1 LNSTKSIIIILI
13 GIVLVYLIG
22 LPIDVM
28 EVDAAQYATISYEM
42 FESQEYLQVYCRGY
56 DYLDKPPFL
65 FWINQVFF
73 QIFGVHDWS
82 FKIGSLLF
90 ILLGIYSTFQLGK
103 CLYNKNAGLMASVIL
118 ASTQAWFL
126 MSQDVKT
133 DGILASIIIFTVWQ
147 WKVFTINKKWIHII
161 GMSVGIGIGMLTK
174 GPLGLVVPVVIMG
187 IDLLIHRNWK
197 MIFSWKYIIAILII
211 AGAISPMLYGLYL
224 QYDLH
229 PGKIVSGGQMVDSG
243 IKFYFWTQSFGRIT
257 GESTWNNHTSYFYFI
272 PEIAW
277 AFLPW
282 SIFIIQAFIFSIRTQ
297 VKNNIIPVVGFIFP
311 LLALS
316 LSHFKLSHY
325 IFICFPFIALMVG
338 NYLVQN
344 PPKLLAKILGY
355 GLQIIILIAI
365 PLLGY
370 CFQIPW
376 LYTSLLIIFVIT
388 VGAIIQRKFQTKL
401 YYSILLSGIA
411 LNFFLNLFIY
421 PSLVKYQSQSIAG
434 KIYADRVPEKNI
446 PLIEINTWSFSTEF
460 YAQTKVGNY
469 AALQH
474 MQDVEK
480 EGIYWI
486 YMPHATYL
494 EMDKTNFTVI
504 ETIILDNYPI
514 TRLKLGFINPT
525 TRNNFISKTYLLKVY
540 MPEDWKI

>member
-1 LNSTKSIIIILI
+1 M
-13 GIVLVYLIG
+13 LVYLIG

-42 FESQEYLQVYCRGY
+42 FETKEYFQIYCRGY

-73 QIFGVHDWS
+73 KIFGVHDWS

-90 ILLGIYSTFQLGK
+90 ILLGIYSTYQLGK
-103 CLYNKNAGLMASVIL
+103 CLYNKNVGLMASVIL

-133 DGILASIIIFTVWQ
+133 DGILASAIIFTTWQ
-147 WKVFTINKKWIHII
+147 WKAFIINKKWINLL
-161 GMSVGIGIGMLTK
+161 GMSFGIGIGMLTK
-174 GPLGLVVPVVIMG
+174 GPLGLVVPTTIVG

-197 MIFSWKYIIAILII
+197 MIFSWKYIIAFIII
-211 AGAISPMLYGLYL
+211 AGALSPMLYGLYL

-229 PGKIVSGGQMVDSG
+229 PGKVISGGQIVDSG

-257 GESTWNNHTSYFYFI
+257 GESNWNNQTSYFYFF
-272 PEIAW
+272 PEIIW

-282 SIFIIQAFIFSIRTQ
+282 SIFIIQALVYSIRNQ
-297 VKNNIIPVVGFIFP
+297 IKNHVIPIVGFIFP

-325 IFICFPFIALMVG
+325 IFICFPFIALLVG

-344 PPKLLAKILGY
+344 PPKSLAKILGY
-355 GLQIIILIAI
+355 GLHIIILIAI

-376 LYTSLLIIFVIT
+376 LYTSVLIILIIAVAF
-388 VGAIIQRKFQTKL
+388 IIQRKSHTKL
-401 YYSILLSGIA
+401 YFTILLSGIG
-411 LNFFLNLFIY
+411 LNLFLSLFIY
-421 PSLVKYQSQSIAG
+421 PELVKYQAQSIAG
-434 KIYADRVPEKNI
+434 KIYAERVPNKDI

-474 MQDVEK
+474 LQGVERA
-480 EGIYWI
+480 GIYWI
-486 YMPHATYL
+486 YLPQTTYL
-494 EMDKTNFTVI
+494 EIPKTNFKVL
-504 ETIILDNYPI
+504 ETIVLDNYPI

-525 TRNNFISKTYLLKVY
+525 TRSQYISKSYLLKVY
-540 MPEDWKI
+540 IPEDWKI